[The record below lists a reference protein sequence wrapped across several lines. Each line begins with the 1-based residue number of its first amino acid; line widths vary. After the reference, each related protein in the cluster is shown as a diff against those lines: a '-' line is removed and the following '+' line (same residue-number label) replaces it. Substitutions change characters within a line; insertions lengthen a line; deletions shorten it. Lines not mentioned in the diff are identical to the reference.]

1 MNPRRAA
8 KITLKSSKGL
18 AHDRA
23 IQTSVTKT
31 QESKIFIKVVQP
43 LSPGGAGY
51 FRNFWVGMCRWD
63 PGTLN
68 LYQSYFS

>member
-43 LSPGGAGY
+43 LSPGVY